1 MIKNVIFDVGKVLV
15 AFDWESVFAEL
26 GIMGSAVD
34 IVADATVRSPEWNE
48 FDRGVIPEE
57 ELLAAFIARAPQ
69 YEDKIRA
76 FYDDLGRTI
85 RQYDYTYEWIR
96 RLMAAGYR
104 TYLLSNF
111 PDRIYRQ
118 AGEELSFV
126 RDVSGAVFSY
136 TVKTVKPEPEIYK
149 ILLERYQLMPEE
161 CVFIDDRPENLETA
175 HKLGMKT
182 VLFTSYEQAVEA
194 LHGLGV
200 ETEG

>member
-15 AFDWESVFAEL
+15 AFDWERVFAEL
-26 GIMGSAVD
+26 GIMGRAVD
-34 IVADATVRSPEWNE
+34 IMADATVCSPEWNE
-48 FDRGVIPEE
+48 FDRGVIPDE
-57 ELLAAFIARAPQ
+57 ELLAGFIAHAPQ

-85 RQYDYTYEWIR
+85 RQYDYSRTWIR
-96 RLMAAGYR
+96 GLEAAGYR

-136 TVKTVKPEPEIYK
+136 TVKTVKPESEIYE

-175 HKLGMKT
+175 RNLGMET

-194 LHGLGV
+194 LRRLGV